1 MPPVLPV
8 LATPSNCSA
17 LVRYLTEGIVLLTG
31 AIANGSHPRQEMVH
45 LRSPSI
51 VTVCACEAVVGL
63 GPEAA
68 ETIKQSMSNQNFYPG
83 VSSLT
88 LLGIGGLLPVPI
100 NRALRR
106 VAPPGAPF
114 PSRSNR
120 LPAAGAC
127 LEDVAVG

>member
-1 MPPVLPV
+1 MPPAQLV
-8 LATPSNCSA
+8 LATPSNCLA
-17 LVRYLTEGIVLLTG
+17 RVMCLTEGIALLIG
-31 AIANGSHPRQEMVH
+31 AIANGSLPRQEAAR
-45 LRSPSI
+45 LQSLSFGI
-51 VTVCACEAVVGL
+51 VCACEAVVGL

-68 ETIKQSMSNQNFYPG
+68 ETKQSISKQKFSSG
-83 VSSLT
+83 VSSPT

-106 VAPPGAPF
+106 VAPPGAL
-114 PSRSNR
+114 PSRSGR